1 MLPGLH
7 CPVIGLLGGVAAG
20 KTLVAQQLARLGA
33 GVLDAD
39 RAGHAVLE
47 QPEVIQAIRRRWGP
61 DVLDSRGKV
70 DRNQL
75 AQRVFGNKE
84 ELKHL
89 EAITH
94 PKIAQLLQQQARQL
108 VQQGA
113 SALVLD
119 APLLLRAGWDRWC
132 DVLVFVDA
140 PEEVRAARAAAR
152 GWSTEQFRRREAAQ
166 EPLEEK
172 RRRAHVVID
181 NSGPP
186 ERTREQVEQFWHRW
200 QARWTPAQADAQAE
214 SPPLSS

>member
-7 CPVIGLLGGVAAG
+7 CPVIGLLGGIAAG
-20 KTLVAQQLARLGA
+20 KSLVAQQLARLGA

-39 RAGHAVLE
+39 RAGHQVLRM
-47 QPEVIQAIRRRWGP
+47 PEVVQAIARRWGP
-61 DVLDSRGKV
+61 EVLEADGTVNRSR
-70 DRNQL
+70 L
-75 AQRVFGNKE
+75 AQRVFGDKE

-94 PKIAQLLQQQARQL
+94 PRIQHLLTQQARRL

-113 SALVLD
+113 RALVLD

-132 DVLVFVDA
+132 DLLVFVDA
-140 PEEVRAARAAAR
+140 PEQLRLQRAAAR
-152 GWSTEQFRRREAAQ
+152 GWSAEQFRRREAAQ

-181 NSGPP
+181 NSGSP
-186 ERTREQVEQFWHRW
+186 EQTRKQVEQLWH
-200 QARWTPAQADAQAE
+200 QWTSE
-214 SPPLSS
+214 WSPKPPCTPSAVPPG